1 MTRTSLLSLRSP
13 RRTRPRRRMAALI
26 AAGTLVTALAGCGSD
41 DKTKPSAAGTPKQGG
56 SLTMSLP
63 GDSTSLDPF
72 ATSYVNVADG
82 SRMSALYD
90 SLVWADPTTGS
101 VRPQIAES
109 LAINGPRA
117 DTWQLKIRPNV
128 KFSDGTLLDAEAVRF
143 NWERHKDPKVG
154 SFQRG
159 AASNIASLTVSS
171 PLTLDIKLVA
181 ENANFD
187 HLVTRTLTFIASPTA
202 LRASPTGIGD
212 KPVGAGPY
220 KLVSWERGAKQT
232 YTRNPDYWQ
241 REKGLPHLDNL
252 TITVDTDVNHSITAV
267 DQGKTDLT
275 VAVDPLATA
284 QAEDKKLGVQRISLN
299 GGQMVVFNMNVA
311 PFKDLR
317 ARRAFVF
324 AFSGAEL
331 NQKFFGGKGTP
342 AKGIFAASSP
352 VANIQLAA
360 SENDKER
367 AKQLFDDV
375 TAGGTK
381 PIKFTYWVPQA
392 PASIRVAEYMKQ
404 VLGTYAGV
412 EMDVKIVDIATYVKT
427 VRGGGSTE
435 WQAALGQQWID
446 DPEPGIYDL
455 LHSKSMTNNSSYENA
470 LVDTAL
476 EDARRTTDPAQRR
489 DAYTRVQLQVNKD
502 MPFWVYQEA
511 VAAAIHSPRITG
523 VQLINDG
530 VVLWDRIGT
539 TG

>member
-1 MTRTSLLSLRSP
+1 MTRTSLLSLRSSC
-13 RRTRPRRRMAALI
+13 RTRRRIVALVAA
-26 AAGTLVTALAGCGSD
+26 TALAGGLAGCGND
-41 DKTKPSAAGTPKQGG
+41 DDTKPSAAGTPKQGG

-72 ATSYVNVADG
+72 STSYVNVADG

-90 SLVWADPTTGS
+90 SLVWTDPTTGS
-101 VRPQIAES
+101 VRPQLAES
-109 LAINGPRA
+109 LAVLGNKA
-117 DTWQLKIRPNV
+117 DTWRLKLRPNV
-128 KFSDGTLLDAEAVRF
+128 KFSDGTVLDAEAVRF
-143 NWERHKDPKVG
+143 NWDRHKDPKVG

-159 AASNIASLTVSS
+159 AASNILSLTVSD
-171 PLTLDIKLVA
+171 PLTLDVKLIS

-187 HLVTRTLTFIASPTA
+187 HLVTRSLAFIASPTA
-202 LRASPTGIGD
+202 LRASPAGIAD

-220 KLVSWERGAKQT
+220 KLVTWERGVKQT
-232 YTRNPDYWQ
+232 FTRNPDYWQ

-252 TITVDTDVNHSITAV
+252 TITVDTDVTHSVAAV
-267 DQGKTDLT
+267 DDGKTDLT
-275 VAVDPLATA
+275 VAVDPLAVA
-284 QAEDKKLGVQRISLN
+284 QGEDKKLGVLRIGLN

-324 AFSGAEL
+324 AFSGAEI
-331 NQKFFGGKGTP
+331 NQKFFGSKGIP

-360 SENDKER
+360 SENDKQR
-367 AKQLFDDV
+367 AKELFDDV
-375 TAGGTK
+375 TANGTK

-412 EMDVKIVDIATYVKT
+412 EMEVKVVDIATYVKT

-455 LHSKSMTNNSSYENA
+455 LHGKSMTNNSGYENA
-470 LVDTAL
+470 SVDTAL
-476 EDARRTTDPAQRR
+476 EDARKTTDPAARR

-511 VAAAIHSPRITG
+511 VTAAIYAPGVTG
-523 VQLINDG
+523 VQLMNDG
-530 VVLWDRIGT
+530 IVLWDRIGT

>member
-1 MTRTSLLSLRSP
+1 M
-13 RRTRPRRRMAALI
+13 RRPRPRRRIAVLVVATAL
-26 AAGTLVTALAGCGSD
+26 ATVLAGCGGD
-41 DKTKPSAAGTPKQGG
+41 DETKPSAAGTPKQGG

-72 ATSYVNVADG
+72 STSYVNVADG
-82 SRMSALYD
+82 SRMQALYD
-90 SLVWADPTTGS
+90 SLVWSDPTTGS

-109 LAINGPRA
+109 LAINGPKA
-117 DTWQLKIRPNV
+117 DTWRLKLKPNV
-128 KFSDGTLLDAEAVRF
+128 KFSDGTVFDAEAVRF
-143 NWERHKDPKVG
+143 NWDRHKDPKVG

-159 AASNIASLTVSS
+159 AASAILTLAVSD
-171 PLTLDIKLVA
+171 PLTLDIKLVT

-187 HLVTRTLTFIASPTA
+187 HLVTRNLAYIASPTA

-220 KLVSWERGAKQT
+220 KLVKWERGVKQT

-241 REKGLPHLDNL
+241 LDKGLPHLDNL
-252 TITVDTDVNHSITAV
+252 TITVDTDVNHSVTSV
-267 DQGKTDLT
+267 DEGKTDLT
-275 VAVDPLATA
+275 VAVDPLAAA
-284 QAEDKKLGVQRISLN
+284 QAEEKKLGVTRIGLN
-299 GGQMVVFNMNVA
+299 GGQMVVFNLGVA

-317 ARRAFVF
+317 ARRAFVY
-324 AFSGAEL
+324 AFNGIDI

-360 SENDKER
+360 SENDPKR
-367 AKQLFDDV
+367 AKELFEDV

-381 PIKFTYWVPQA
+381 PLKFTYWVPQA

-404 VLGTYAGV
+404 VLNTYPGV
-412 EMDVKIVDIATYVKT
+412 EMEVKVVDIATYVKT
-427 VRGGGSTE
+427 VRSGNTE
-435 WQAALGQQWID
+435 WAAALGQQWID

-455 LHSKSMTNNSSYENA
+455 LHSKSMPNNSNYENQA
-470 LVDTAL
+470 VDTAL

-511 VAAAIHSPRITG
+511 VTAAVYSPRITG
-523 VQLINDG
+523 IQLANDG
-530 VVLWDRIGT
+530 AILWDRIGT

>member
-1 MTRTSLLSLRSP
+1 MTRTSLLSLRSTRHP
-13 RRTRPRRRMAALI
+13 RPRRRIAVLVVATAL
-26 AAGTLVTALAGCGSD
+26 ATVLAGCGND
-41 DKTKPSAAGTPKQGG
+41 DETKPSAAGTPKQGG

-63 GDSTSLDPF
+63 GDATSLDPF
-72 ATSYVNVADG
+72 STSYVNVADG

-90 SLVWADPTTGS
+90 SLVWTDPSTGS
-101 VRPQIAES
+101 IRPQIAES
-109 LAINGPRA
+109 LAVNGPKA
-117 DTWQLKIRPNV
+117 DTWRLKIRPNV
-128 KFSDGTLLDAEAVRF
+128 KFSDGTVFDAEAVRF
-143 NWERHKDPKVG
+143 NWDRHKDPKVG

-159 AASNIASLTVSS
+159 AASVILSLNVVD
-171 PLTLDIKLVA
+171 PLTLDIKLVS

-187 HLVTRTLTFIASPTA
+187 HLVTRNLSYIASPTA
-202 LRASPTGIGD
+202 LRAGPAGIGD

-220 KLVSWERGAKQT
+220 KLVKWERGVKQT

-241 REKGLPHLDNL
+241 LDKGLPHLDNL
-252 TITVDTDVNHSITAV
+252 TITVDTDVNHSVGAV
-267 DQGKTDLT
+267 DDGKTDLT
-275 VAVDPLATA
+275 VAVDPLAVA
-284 QAEDKKLGVQRISLN
+284 QAEEKKLGVTRIGLN
-299 GGQMVVFNMNVA
+299 GGQMVVFNLNVA

-317 ARRAFVF
+317 ARRAFVY
-324 AFSGAEL
+324 AFNGIDI

-360 SENDKER
+360 SENDPKR
-367 AKQLFDDV
+367 AKELFDDV

-381 PIKFTYWVPQA
+381 PLKFTYWVPQA

-404 VLGTYAGV
+404 VLNSYPGV
-412 EMDVKIVDIATYVKT
+412 QMEVKVVDIATYIRT
-427 VRGGGSTE
+427 VRSGTTE
-435 WQAALGQQWID
+435 WAAALGQQWID

-455 LHSKSMTNNSSYENA
+455 LHSRSMPNNSSYENA
-470 LVDTAL
+470 TVDTAL

-511 VAAAIHSPRITG
+511 VTAAVYNPRITG
-523 VQLINDG
+523 IQLVNDG